1 MKNEHQGKTLIMSI
15 LTAAFMAAPGALSA
29 PNFNQAVADYNA
41 GRYGQ
46 AAAEFETLKAA
57 YPTNSMTRYYLALCR
72 QALGHFEKARDEYQF
87 VATNGDARLKAMA
100 QQGLSRMSGAKT
112 SVSYSGSPSTHSTST
127 ASANS
132 GAGSRPQSNAKVSR
146 ILKFTA
152 VWCGPCKRFAPI
164 YEETSKK
171 FSDVRFETI
180 DIDQDKVTADKYQI
194 QTIPHLVFLD
204 SSGNILYN
212 GGAFNDEESF
222 SDAIKKFH

>member
-1 MKNEHQGKTLIMSI
+1 MKKHQQGKALIISTL
-15 LTAAFMAAPGALSA
+15 AFAFIAVQGAFSA
-29 PNFNQAVADYNA
+29 PSFNQAVANYNA
-41 GRYGQ
+41 GKYGQ

-57 YPTNSMTRYYLALCR
+57 YPNNSMTRYYLALCR
-72 QALGHFEKARDEYQF
+72 QALGHFDKARDEYQF

-112 SVSYSGSPSTHSTST
+112 SVAYSGSSTST
-127 ASANS
+127 ASAS
-132 GAGSRPQSNAKVSR
+132 PSAGSRPSANAKVR
-146 ILKFTA
+146 KILKFTA

-180 DIDQDKVTADKYQI
+180 DIDQDKATADKYQV
-194 QTIPHLVFLD
+194 QAIPHLVFLD
-204 SSGNILYN
+204 SSGNILYS